1 MTLEFKLPNI
11 RHLNALQEVARHRRV
26 GIAAEKVH
34 MSQPAVTQA
43 VAKLEQTIGA
53 QLFERRSNGMFP
65 TQIGELFTGRTGR
78 TLDHLKS
85 GEQQAQKIAERLSKT
100 RRRNFYKLTTA
111 AQLQSIVAIAQTGN
125 YSHAARQLGISQP
138 AVYRAAKELE
148 KLSGIKLFDQIRRG
162 VTLTPAAEIFV
173 HHVRLAMAEIRQ
185 GFYEIEEY
193 LGRDS
198 TVISVGSLPL
208 SRTSILPNAIDALLQ
223 ETENKVQIRN
233 IDGPYATL
241 LRDLRFGDVDFII
254 GALRD
259 PPPADDVIQET
270 LFNDPLSIVVGAKHP
285 LLKRRSPTL
294 KDTLAYPW
302 IAPPRSTPTGTYLY
316 DTLKIP
322 ESQNTPVRIVSSSL
336 ILLRGLMMRKN
347 YITIMSSKQ
356 IEVEN
361 EQGLLFPLPIELKN
375 SARSIGLTFRMGWK
389 PTSTQ
394 NRFIDLIRDEFRN
407 A

>member
-1 MTLEFKLPNI
+1 MEFKLPNI
-11 RHLNALQEVARHRRV
+11 RHLNALQEVARNQRV
-26 GIAAEKVH
+26 GIAAEKIH

-43 VAKLEQTIGA
+43 VAKFEQTIGA

-65 TQIGELFTGRTGR
+65 TQIGEMFTGRIAR

-111 AQLQSIVAIAQTGN
+111 AQLQSMIAIAQTGN

-223 ETENKVQIRN
+223 ETGNKVQIRN

-241 LRDLRFGDVDFII
+241 LRDLRFGDIDFII

-270 LFNDPLSIVVGAKHP
+270 LFQDPLSIVVGANHP
-285 LLKRRSPTL
+285 LLKRKSPSL
-294 KDTLAYPW
+294 KDTLNYPW
-302 IAPPRSTPTGTYLY
+302 IAPPRATPTGTYLY

-322 ESQNTPVRIVSSSL
+322 EAANTPVRIVSSSL
-336 ILLRGLMMRKN
+336 ILLRGLMMQKD

-356 IEVEN
+356 IEVEHD
-361 EQGLLFPLPIELKN
+361 QGLLFPLPIELTD
-375 SARSIGLTFRMGWK
+375 SARSIGLTFRIGWK
-389 PTSTQ
+389 PTATQ

-407 A
+407 D

>member
-1 MTLEFKLPNI
+1 MEFKLPNI
-11 RHLNALQEVARHRRV
+11 RHLNALQEVARNQRV

-43 VAKLEQTIGA
+43 VAKFEQTIGA

-65 TQIGELFTGRTGR
+65 TQIGEMFTGRIAR

-111 AQLQSIVAIAQTGN
+111 AQLQSMIAIAQTGN

-148 KLSGIKLFDQIRRG
+148 KLSDIKLFDQIRRG

-223 ETENKVQIRN
+223 ETGNKVQIRN

-241 LRDLRFGDVDFII
+241 LRDLRFGDIDFII

-270 LFNDPLSIVVGAKHP
+270 LFQDPLSIVVGANHP
-285 LLKRRSPTL
+285 LLKRKSPSL
-294 KDTLAYPW
+294 KDTLNYPW
-302 IAPPRSTPTGTYLY
+302 IAPPRATPTGTYLY

-322 ESQNTPVRIVSSSL
+322 EAANTPVRIVSSSL
-336 ILLRGLMMRKN
+336 ILLRGLMMQKD

-356 IEVEN
+356 IEVEHD
-361 EQGLLFPLPIELKN
+361 QGLLFPLPIELTD
-375 SARSIGLTFRMGWK
+375 SARSIGLTFRIGWK
-389 PTSTQ
+389 PTATQ

-407 A
+407 D

>member
-1 MTLEFKLPNI
+1 MEFKLPNI
-11 RHLNALQEVARHRRV
+11 RHLNALQEVARNQRV

-43 VAKLEQTIGA
+43 VAKFEQTIGA

-65 TQIGELFTGRTGR
+65 TQIGEMFTGRIAR

-111 AQLQSIVAIAQTGN
+111 AQLQSMIAIAQTGN

-223 ETENKVQIRN
+223 ETGNKVQIRN

-241 LRDLRFGDVDFII
+241 LRDLRFGDIDFII

-270 LFNDPLSIVVGAKHP
+270 LFQDPLSIVVGANHP
-285 LLKRRSPTL
+285 LLKRKSPSL
-294 KDTLAYPW
+294 KDTLNYPW
-302 IAPPRSTPTGTYLY
+302 IAPPRATPTGTYLY

-322 ESQNTPVRIVSSSL
+322 EAANTPVRIVSSSL
-336 ILLRGLMMRKN
+336 ILLRGLMMQKD

-356 IEVEN
+356 IEVEHD
-361 EQGLLFPLPIELKN
+361 QGLLFPLPIELTD
-375 SARSIGLTFRMGWK
+375 SARSIGLTFRIGWK
-389 PTSTQ
+389 PTATQ

-407 A
+407 D

>member
-1 MTLEFKLPNI
+1 MELKLPNI
-11 RHLNALQEVARHRRV
+11 RHLNALQEVARNQRV

-43 VAKLEQTIGA
+43 VAKFEQTIGA

-65 TQIGELFTGRTGR
+65 TQIGEMFTGRIAR

-111 AQLQSIVAIAQTGN
+111 AQLQSMIAIAQTGN

-223 ETENKVQIRN
+223 ETGNKVQIRN

-241 LRDLRFGDVDFII
+241 LRDLRFGDIDFII

-270 LFNDPLSIVVGAKHP
+270 LFQDPLSIVVGANHP
-285 LLKRRSPTL
+285 LLKRKSPSL
-294 KDTLAYPW
+294 KDTLNYPW
-302 IAPPRSTPTGTYLY
+302 IAPPRATPTGTYLY

-322 ESQNTPVRIVSSSL
+322 EAANTPVRIVSSSL
-336 ILLRGLMMRKN
+336 ILLRGLMMQKD

-356 IEVEN
+356 IEVEHD
-361 EQGLLFPLPIELKN
+361 QGLLFPLPIELTD
-375 SARSIGLTFRMGWK
+375 SARSIGLTFRIGWK
-389 PTSTQ
+389 PTATQ

-407 A
+407 D